1 MVEVPDEKPVA
12 IPEEEPIVA
21 TDGVEEDQVPPVT
34 VLVSVVVL
42 PIQAF
47 GTPDMEPAVAEVVTD
62 IVNVE
67 TTVPHTPVTL

>member
-1 MVEVPDEKPVA
+1 MVEVPDETPVA

-21 TDGVEEDQVPPVT
+21 TDAVEEDQVPPVT

-47 GTPDMEPAVAEVVTD
+47 RAPDMEPAVAEVVTD
-62 IVNVE
+62 IVKVE

>member
-21 TDGVEEDQVPPVT
+21 TDGVEEDHVPPVT
-34 VLVSVVVL
+34 VLVSVVEL
-42 PIQAF
+42 PIQALR
-47 GTPDMEPAVAEVVTD
+47 TPAMEPAVAEVVTD